1 MRIDG
6 AKLRTERER
15 KILSH
20 RELAQAARL
29 SRTTVI
35 KLENNEIERPHP
47 KTVRKLAAALDVD
60 PRYILEG

>member
-20 RELAQAARL
+20 RELARAAGL
-29 SRTTVI
+29 SPTTVI

-47 KTVRKLAAALDVD
+47 KTVRKLAGALDVD